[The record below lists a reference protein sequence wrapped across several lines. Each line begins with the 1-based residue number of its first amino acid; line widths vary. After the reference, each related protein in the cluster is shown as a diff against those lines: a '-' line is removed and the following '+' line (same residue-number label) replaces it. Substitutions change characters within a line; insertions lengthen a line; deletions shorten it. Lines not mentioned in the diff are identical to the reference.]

1 MDGKPKLP
9 LIPGFTVRVSIIK
22 IFAHFVRIFTTK
34 IYFRFFQKPK
44 ENYHLP
50 QYWLRVN
57 GTNMLVEKR
66 HADNNWIFNDGKVS
80 STRKLQF

>member
-9 LIPGFTVRVSIIK
+9 LIPGFTVCVSIIE
-22 IFAHFVRIFTTK
+22 IFANFIRIFTK
-34 IYFRFFQKPK
+34 KCILFFLQKPK

-50 QYWLRVN
+50 QYWLRIN
-57 GTNMLVEKR
+57 GTNMLVEKS

-80 STRKLQF
+80 